1 MFSSDNLGL
10 HLLLLHH
17 WGNFLLH
24 RILKNVYFI
33 FYSWKRMTLADVTE
47 HETASC
53 KAPNSQTFSSPI
65 LKVLTTINII
75 NIFLCAWKHI
85 IQILNVNLSTNGCLT
100 FRKIC
105 NQAFYW
111 SVFFFFFWT
120 KATNGEKHW
129 CTENPSKKPATIHHA
144 RISNTQEIKR
154 TKACVSMLLQKCQ
167 NHILQTS
174 KGTYFSEI
182 FLTEKLNLQLSPLI
196 WKLGAN
202 CLFEYHL
209 CKEL

>member
-85 IQILNVNLSTNGCLT
+85 IQILNINLSTNGCLT

-105 NQAFYW
+105 NQ
-111 SVFFFFFWT
+111 VF
-120 KATNGEKHW
+120 
-129 CTENPSKKPATIHHA
+129 
-144 RISNTQEIKR
+144 
-154 TKACVSMLLQKCQ
+154 LLK
-167 NHILQTS
+167 
-174 KGTYFSEI
+174 
-182 FLTEKLNLQLSPLI
+182 
-196 WKLGAN
+196 
-202 CLFEYHL
+202 CLFFLLNESNKRWKALMHWKSVEKARDDPPCKNLKHSRNQTNQSL
-209 CKEL
+209 C